1 MSDMFSDLEQLHRE
15 DRLWEM
21 ATPGGAA
28 VGGKSK
34 RKIDQRPGTRTW
46 AQYEQAN
53 GLQQQAAMPQ
63 GDRSMFTVGR
73 PHIPIFGPNEQMA
86 IAQGSLNR
94 AMDDHRR
101 ENDSRVSQ
109 NREMRRMAHEQEL
122 MRIKTQGDMARAAAD
137 RDAMLIR
144 ELLSGM

>member
-1 MSDMFSDLEQLHRE
+1 MGWLPNPAEQYQMSQG
-15 DRLWEM
+15 M
-21 ATPGGAA
+21 A
-28 VGGKSK
+28 
-34 RKIDQRPGTRTW
+34 
-46 AQYEQAN
+46 QA
-53 GLQQQAAMPQ
+53 
-63 GDRSMFTVGR
+63 SMDN
-73 PHIPIFGPNEQMA
+73 I
-86 IAQGSLNR
+86 
-94 AMDDHRR
+94 RR

>member
-1 MSDMFSDLEQLHRE
+1 MAGGMMGALFGDE
-15 DRLWEM
+15 DE
-21 ATPGGAA
+21 
-28 VGGKSK
+28 
-34 RKIDQRPGTRTW
+34 
-46 AQYEQAN
+46 EQATRRRVMEN
-53 GLQQQAAMPQ
+53 AQKSRERGRERQAAGGGPAPMGWLPNPAEQYQMSQ
-63 GDRSMFTVGR
+63 GMAQASMDN
-73 PHIPIFGPNEQMA
+73 I
-86 IAQGSLNR
+86 
-94 AMDDHRR
+94 RR